1 MARVLFIE
9 DDPSWQDVLRKLLDT
24 AGYTSQRATTF
35 EAAIGCLSGKQPFDV
50 VVFDLRLGEK
60 SPNND
65 TFVWLDALI
74 QGMIARRLKLP
85 PIIIV
90 TGVDVTKREII
101 QAFTEYRGNVFSFFE
116 KRDFDPKDFLQS
128 IKGAVDGS
136 PGNLPRSKSFFQLLA
151 YTLLMTVI
159 VLSTFAVLLWS
170 VGQIADPKTQQT
182 ILQVGGA
189 VIVVIALFVT
199 VFSQNTRLENIMEG
213 LSKILRG

>member
-9 DDPSWQDVLRKLLDT
+9 DDPSWQDILRRLLET
-24 AGYTSQRATTF
+24 AGHTFQRATTF
-35 EAAIGCLSGKQPFDV
+35 EAAIGCLSGKQSFDV

-60 SPNND
+60 SASDN

-74 QGMIARRLKLP
+74 QGMNARKLKLP

-101 QAFTEYRGNVFSFFE
+101 QAFTEYRGHVSGFFE
-116 KRDFDPKDFLQS
+116 KRDFAPRDFLQS
-128 IKGAVDGS
+128 IKSVTDY
-136 PGNLPRSKSFFQLLA
+136 LPDSRPQSRSFFQLLA

-189 VIVVIALFVT
+189 VIVVIAIFVT